1 MTIPLFPELAAAD
14 RRGEALPG
22 DSALEGGLL
31 GSASPLPTV
40 PPLPAMEK
48 TLWLACS
55 TSPVFFLDRYGHLYD
70 PPGRGWVRFRLWPA
84 QVQAL
89 ERLAA
94 HRLAVVL
101 KARQLGMSWL
111 TVGFGLWQM
120 IFRPAATVLLFSQ
133 RDDEAVHLLTFRLR
147 GMYDRL
153 PPPFRARAVVRDNAH
168 EFFLSNGS
176 VARAFPT
183 TGGRSYTASLA
194 IVDEA
199 DHTDDLDGLLNAVKP
214 TIDAGGRLVLLSTVD
229 KSRPES
235 PLKRIYRAALAGEN
249 DYTPIFLPWHAHPG
263 RTAAWYAEQERD
275 IRARTGGL
283 DDLHQ
288 EYPATAL
295 EALAPRALDK
305 FFPAEWM
312 NKIADFG
319 LPIAD
324 CETPA
329 EQAGATNPASALNQQ
344 STIRNPQLDIPG
356 LTVHVPPQPGHSYV
370 IGADPAE
377 GNPQSDESAAV
388 VLDCANGEQVATLGL
403 RCDPEMFAVHL
414 DRLARLYDDSPL
426 GAEIM
431 VERNNHGHAV
441 ILALHQVGA
450 SLLRGPDREFGWA
463 TTGAS
468 KHQMFDQAAKDI
480 REGGLRLHDET
491 TVWQLTSIDGATLAA
506 PRGQHDDRAM
516 ACVLALVA
524 LRTVGGPNRG
534 KSFIIPAVDPLKEI
548 DEGRW

>member
-1 MTIPLFPELAAAD
+1 MS
-14 RRGEALPG
+14 RGEALPG
-22 DSALEGGLL
+22 VSGLSNDPSSDAAMWAGQDSGR
-31 GSASPLPTV
+31 SASPLQDSDH
-40 PPLPAMEK
+40 AA
-48 TLWLACS
+48 WLACS
-55 TSPVFFLDRYGHLYD
+55 RSPAFFLDHYGHVYD
-70 PPGRGWVRFRLWPA
+70 PGARGWVRFRLWPA
-84 QVQAL
+84 QAAAL
-89 ERLAA
+89 AQLEAN
-94 HRLAVVL
+94 RLAVVL

-120 IFRPAATVLLFSQ
+120 LFRPAATVLLFSQ
-133 RDDEAVHLLTFRLR
+133 RDDEAVNLLTFRLR

-153 PPPFRARAVVRDNAH
+153 PPLFQARAILRENAH
-168 EFFLSNGS
+168 EFRLSNGS
-176 VARAFPT
+176 AALAFPT

-235 PLKRIYRAALAGEN
+235 PLKRIYRAALRGEN

-263 RTAAWYAEQERD
+263 RTPEWYAEQARD
-275 IRARTGGL
+275 IQARTGGL

-288 EYPATAL
+288 EYPATDL
-295 EALAPRALDK
+295 EALSPRMVDK
-305 FFPAEWM
+305 FFPAEWLTRSYEPL
-312 NKIADFG
+312 KVAGDRGQEADDA
-319 LPIAD
+319 IRDTQYA
-324 CETPA
+324 
-329 EQAGATNPASALNQQ
+329 
-344 STIRNPQLDIPG
+344 IRNLPG
-356 LTVHVPPQPGHSYV
+356 LTIHVLPDPTHTYV

-414 DRLARLYDDSPL
+414 DRLAKLYGGVNEGTYDGITYRTPY
-426 GAEIM
+426 GAEIL

-441 ILALHQVGA
+441 IMALRQIGA
-450 SLLRGPDREFGWA
+450 ALLRGEDKEPGWA

-468 KHQMFDQAAKDI
+468 KHLLFDQAAKDI

-491 TVWQLTSIDGATLAA
+491 TYWQLTSIDGATLAA
-506 PRGQHDDRAM
+506 PPGQHDDRAM
-516 ACVLALVA
+516 ACVLALAA
-524 LRTVGGPNRG
+524 LHKASGPSRG
-534 KSFIIPAVDPLKEI
+534 MSFIIPPVDRIAEMRRM
-548 DEGRW
+548 GF

>member
-1 MTIPLFPELAAAD
+1 MTIPMFPELAALDSEPTPDPRHAAAQQAGAALD
-14 RRGEALPG
+14 RA
-22 DSALEGGLL
+22 
-31 GSASPLPTV
+31 
-40 PPLPAMEK
+40 
-48 TLWLACS
+48 LWLACS
-55 TSPVFFLDRYGHLYD
+55 ASPAFFLDRYGTIYD
-70 PPGRGWVRFRLWPA
+70 PQARGWVRFRLWPA
-84 QVQAL
+84 QVRAL
-89 ERLAA
+89 EQLAA

-120 IFRPAATVLLFSQ
+120 MFRPAATVLLFSQ

-153 PPPFRARAVVRDNAH
+153 PSLFRARAVVRDNAH
-168 EFFLSNGS
+168 ELLLSNGS

-199 DHTDDLDGLLNAVKP
+199 DHTSDLDGLLNAVKP

-235 PLKRIYRAALAGEN
+235 PLKRIYRAAVAGEN
-249 DYTPIFLPWHAHPG
+249 DYASIFLPWHAHPG
-263 RTAAWYAEQERD
+263 RTSAWYAEQERD

-283 DDLHQ
+283 DDLYQ
-288 EYPATAL
+288 EYPATDL
-295 EALAPRALDK
+295 EALAPRAVDK

-312 NKIADFG
+312 SRIADFG
-319 LPIAD
+319 FRIAD
-324 CETPA
+324 WE
-329 EQAGATNPASALNQQ
+329 ASEGSDDVDQVDPVFNQQ
-344 STIRNPQLDIPG
+344 SKIRNPQLSIPG
-356 LTVHVPPQPGHSYV
+356 LTVHVPPQPGHTYV

-388 VLDCANGEQVATLGL
+388 VLDYANGEQVATLGL

-414 DRLARLYDDSPL
+414 DRLATVYDNTPY

-441 ILALHQVGA
+441 ILALRYIGA
-450 SLLRGPDREFGWA
+450 SLLRGLDGEIGWA

-468 KHQMFDQAAKDI
+468 KHLMFDQAAKDI

-491 TVWQLTSIDGATLAA
+491 TYWQLLSIDGATLAA
-506 PRGQHDDRAM
+506 PPGQHDDRAM
-516 ACVLALVA
+516 ACVLALAA
-524 LRTVGGPNRG
+524 LRTASGPDRG
-534 KSFIIPAVDPLKEI
+534 KSFMIPPVDLLKEI
-548 DEGRW
+548 DDGLW